1 VKQSSLSISNK
12 TKYPKENDYY
22 CKNIRERLLGFV
34 RAMNEIE
41 KIRNHEQ
48 RKEIGFYRNYNA
60 IIDPRLPFLIA
71 SIKAI
76 MRVVPVTRRLKK
88 MNGLRISIA
97 ADHSSASQRIGV
109 IQSTS

>member
-1 VKQSSLSISNK
+1 
-12 TKYPKENDYY
+12 
-22 CKNIRERLLGFV
+22 
-34 RAMNEIE
+34 MNEIE
-41 KIRNHEQ
+41 KIRNHEQNSQ